1 MSTPRRAL
9 LSVSDKAGIVE
20 FARGLGERGFQIL
33 STGGTLKVLR
43 DAGIGAIA
51 VSEYTGQAEIFG
63 GRVKTLH
70 PRIFGGIL
78 LRRDDTADLAT
89 AAASGIEA
97 IDVLACNLYP
107 FAQTLMA
114 GASDDEQVEQIDI
127 GGPALIRA
135 AAKSAGSVFVVTDP
149 DDYAGVLGALDE
161 ETTGPA
167 LRRRLAAKAFAATA
181 AYDALI
187 ALWWAK
193 GDDPPPPNLVL
204 PLEKVRDLR
213 YGENPHQGFAAH
225 YRIGPG
231 PEGAGFRQLLGPAP
245 SYNNI
250 LDLEAAWSAAAE
262 YEAAACAAIKHGN
275 PCGLAL
281 NEHQPEAF
289 ARARDGDPQAIYGG
303 VVAFNRPLRLET
315 VTAMR
320 RVFLEVVV
328 APDIEPEALER
339 LARRRNLRAFA
350 RAEGAAAIAGT
361 ALAGIGLA
369 GSGSSVLLQ
378 QRDPGP
384 DPAERMRVVTARQPN
399 QDQMDDLRFAMR
411 AVRHVKSNAIVIARE
426 GSLVGVGA
434 GQMSRVRAVE
444 LAVQQAGPRAAG
456 AVLASDAFF
465 PFADGAEIAL
475 AAGVEAIIQPG
486 GSKRDDD
493 VVAACDSAGAVMVL
507 SGRRH
512 FRH

>member
-1 MSTPRRAL
+1 MTAPRRAL
-9 LSVSDKAGIVE
+9 LSVSDKSGVIA
-20 FARGLGERGFQIL
+20 FAQGLISRGFEIL
-33 STGGTLKVLR
+33 STGGTLRVLQN
-43 DAGIGAIA
+43 AGVAA
-51 VSEYTGQAEIFG
+51 TPVADYTAQPEIFG

-78 LRRDDTADLAT
+78 LRRAEPADLAAAV
-89 AAASGIEA
+89 AAAIPA

-107 FAQTLMA
+107 FAKTLQSGVA
-114 GASDDEQVEQIDI
+114 DNDLIEQIDI

-135 AAKSAGSVFVVTDP
+135 AAKNCRDVFVVTEP
-149 DDYAGVLGALDE
+149 AHYGAVLAALDDAAAA
-161 ETTGPA
+161 GP
-167 LRRRLAAKAFAATA
+167 LRRRLAAQAFAATA

-187 ALWWAK
+187 ALWWAS
-193 GDDPPPPNLVL
+193 GDDTPPPNLVL

-213 YGENPHQGFAAH
+213 YGENPHQGFAAQ

-250 LDLEAAWSAAAE
+250 LDLESAWAAASD
-262 YEAAACAAIKHGN
+262 YAAPACAAIKHGN

-281 NEHQPEAF
+281 DRHQAEAF
-289 ARARDGDPQAIYGG
+289 ARARAGDPQAIYGG
-303 VVAFNRPLRLET
+303 VVAFNRTLQLET
-315 VTAMR
+315 VAAMR

-328 APDIEPEALER
+328 APEIEPDALER
-339 LARRRNLRAFA
+339 LARRRNLRVFDRAAGPAAIEGTAFA
-350 RAEGAAAIAGT
+350 G
-361 ALAGIGLA
+361 LGLA
-369 GSGSSVLLQ
+369 GSGGSVLVQ

-384 DPAERMRVVTARQPN
+384 DPVDQFRVVTERRPSPT
-399 QDQMDDLRFAMR
+399 QMDDLRFAVR
-411 AVRHVKSNAIVIARE
+411 AVKHVKSNAIVIARE
-426 GSLVGVGA
+426 KSLVGVGA

-444 LAVQQAGPRAAG
+444 LAVQQAGPRAAD

-475 AAGVEAIIQPG
+475 AAGVKAIVQPG
-486 GSKRDDD
+486 GSKRDDE
-493 VVAACDSAGAVMVL
+493 VIAACNSAGAAMVL